1 MIKLR
6 VDNEEM
12 FQEFF
17 DETRLLG
24 VVGPMK
30 DYQFCWH
37 LNQAMQID
45 FRINHDLE
53 IALTRKKRNYY
64 FSIYEYPEPAGSLV
78 HYLYNNQF
86 DGEYL
91 LPEFKHL
98 DFLWLMKGDIISD
111 ETVQAMIVSV
121 KQIPAVQLVMELSHD
136 KIKNKG
142 HLIF

>member
-1 MIKLR
+1 
-6 VDNEEM
+6 M

-17 DETRLLG
+17 DQTRLLG

-45 FRINHDLE
+45 FRLNRELE
-53 IALTRKKRNYY
+53 IMLTRKKRNYF
-64 FSIYEYPEPAGSLV
+64 FSIFTYPEPASALV

-98 DFLWLMKGDIISD
+98 DYLWLMKGDVISE
-111 ETVQAMIVSV
+111 ETVQAMIQAIR
-121 KQIPAVQLVMELSHD
+121 QINGVQLVMELSQD